1 MRWVKPL
8 ALAAGAALTAGCGTI
23 PWISA
28 PDIGS
33 GSPPAAAD
41 VARGEPP
48 FTPPKACGGTLSPEQ
63 RMYLDLVY
71 EMVRQGQYYAAL
83 AHLDQLEKKASSAP
97 QNVYLRAEALRGVG
111 HPDQAAKLYRSL
123 LDGCMAGYSL
133 HGLGLL
139 AADAGRL
146 EEAEDFLVRAS
157 RERPVSADVHNDL
170 GMVLL
175 LAGRQDAA
183 RQEFLT
189 AAELDRKDPLPVENL
204 IVLML
209 MDENPRE
216 AKHLAKH
223 RGLTDKDL
231 ERLTQRARRLARQ
244 SDTGHTAASP
254 SPPVQE

>member
-1 MRWVKPL
+1 MRWVRPL
-8 ALAAGAALTAGCGTI
+8 ALAASTALTAGCGSI
-23 PWISA
+23 PWLSA
-28 PDIGS
+28 ADAGS
-33 GSPPAAAD
+33 SPPPAAAE
-41 VARGEPP
+41 VARGEPA

-83 AHLDQLEKKASSAP
+83 AHLDQLEKKASPAP
-97 QNVYLRAEALRGVG
+97 QNVYLRAEALRGIRR
-111 HPDQAAKLYRSL
+111 PDQAANLYRSL

-139 AADAGRL
+139 AVDAGHL
-146 EEAEDFLVRAS
+146 EEAEDFLARAG
-157 RERPVSADVHNDL
+157 RERPASAEVHNDL

-175 LAGRQDAA
+175 LSGRRDAA

-216 AKHLAKH
+216 AKQLAKH

-231 ERLTQRARRLARQ
+231 ERLKQRARRLARQ
-244 SDTGHTAASP
+244 SGAGDNAASP
-254 SPPVQE
+254 VQE